1 MGLPEPSMD
10 QWLKDAKADPSAPHV
25 GMYLTH
31 NGVVRAT
38 PRHVVRAEEYD
49 SGIAPDPQ
57 NTEVIAVAF
66 SYDAQGLEEAV
77 AEACTWDGVYYV
89 RVWLAEGEVAVG
101 ESLMYVLIGAD
112 IRPHAIEALNRLV
125 GHIKNN
131 LVTET
136 EIYNTK

>member
-1 MGLPEPSMD
+1 MGLPEPSID
-10 QWLKDAKADPSAPHV
+10 QWLAEAKRDPSASSV

-49 SGIAPDPQ
+49 QTNSADLR
-57 NTEVIAVAF
+57 NTEVVAVAF
-66 SYDAQGLEEAV
+66 SYDAEELEQAI
-77 AEACTWDGVYYV
+77 AEARTWDGVYYV
-89 RVWLAEGEVAVG
+89 RVWLNEGEVAVG
-101 ESLMYVLIGAD
+101 ESLMYVLLGAD
-112 IRPHAIEALNRLV
+112 IRPHAIDALNRLV